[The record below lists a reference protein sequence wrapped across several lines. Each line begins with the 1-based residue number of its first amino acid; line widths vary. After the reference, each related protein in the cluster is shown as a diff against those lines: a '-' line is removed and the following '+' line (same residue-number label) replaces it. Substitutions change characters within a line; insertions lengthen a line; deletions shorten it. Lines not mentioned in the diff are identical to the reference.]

1 MIRKIYGPPGTGKTT
16 RLINYVKTLVKFGTP
31 IDKIGYFAFTKK
43 AAEEAVNRTL
53 DLYPKYGKKDLKYFR
68 TLHSLAFTLL
78 GMKKSNV
85 MQEEHY
91 EDIGRKLGI
100 EVTVYSSGEEKTGF
114 VDSDSEYFNI
124 VNAARIKNLTI
135 EEEYNTDMY
144 SEDIDKHL
152 LKILKDEVDNYKQAY
167 GLVDFT
173 DMIERFNV
181 SKLCPKY
188 DVVFIDEAQ
197 DLSPIQWKM
206 YDILKK
212 NSKHVILAGDD
223 DQAIYGWAGADVAR
237 FQSEPAKDIVLPQS
251 YRVPGAVQE
260 IANCILNRIP
270 DHRRIKKNW
279 KARKDILLPVIQRI
293 TSVEDAPLHLGDW
306 LILARTNDKLTKLK
320 PILKDMGIYFEI
332 KGRKSYRTRL
342 YKSIQDY
349 TRWTTGDM
357 LSLSECKDLFEFL
370 ELDTELT
377 DERMYD
383 LKEFGFSF
391 TDYWYEVFKADP
403 EECLYIREM
412 MRNEEK
418 LKEHPRVKLQTI
430 HAAKG
435 GEANN
440 VLIILDNT
448 KKIREAIE
456 KNQDKYDEEQRVW
469 YVGVTR
475 TKQNLYIMEAKRED
489 RGYDI

>member
-1 MIRKIYGPPGTGKTT
+1 
-16 RLINYVKTLVKFGTP
+16 
-31 IDKIGYFAFTKK
+31 
-43 AAEEAVNRTL
+43 
-53 DLYPKYGKKDLKYFR
+53 
-68 TLHSLAFTLL
+68 
-78 GMKKSNV
+78 
-85 MQEEHY
+85 
-91 EDIGRKLGI
+91 
-100 EVTVYSSGEEKTGF
+100 
-114 VDSDSEYFNI
+114 
-124 VNAARIKNLTI
+124 
-135 EEEYNTDMY
+135 
-144 SEDIDKHL
+144 
-152 LKILKDEVDNYKQAY
+152 
-167 GLVDFT
+167 
-173 DMIERFNV
+173 
-181 SKLCPKY
+181 
-188 DVVFIDEAQ
+188 
-197 DLSPIQWKM
+197 M

-237 FQSEPAKDIVLPQS
+237 FQSEPAKDIILPQS
-251 YRVPGAVQE
+251 YRVPGAVQN
-260 IANCILNRIP
+260 IANNILNRIP
-270 DHRRIKKNW
+270 DHRRIKKYW
-279 KARKDILLPVIQRI
+279 KPREDVLLPIVQYVSSI
-293 TSVEDAPLHLGDW
+293 EDVPLNLGDW

-349 TRWTTGDM
+349 TRWTNGDK
-357 LSLSECKDLFEFL
+357 LSLSEIKDLFEFL
-370 ELDTELT
+370 GVDKTLT

-383 LKEFGFSF
+383 LGEFGFTF
-391 TDYWYEVFKADP
+391 TDHWYEVFQADP

-418 LKEHPRVKLQTI
+418 LKEDPRVKLQTI

-475 TKQNLYIMEAKRED
+475 TKQNLYIMTAKRED
-489 RGYDI
+489 WGYDI